1 MRSRKRSKEGFLE
14 LILELALRVH
24 VRRDVR
30 RCCVVS
36 ETDEVDEVDET
47 FFFVRLV
54 APPECDEGVTG
65 PPGIWNLE
73 SVADCLFVVKST
85 IVIMYRVVACGIHII
100 KYIILI
106 INNT

>member
-73 SVADCLFVVKST
+73 SVADCLFV
-85 IVIMYRVVACGIHII
+85 
-100 KYIILI
+100 
-106 INNT
+106 

>member
-54 APPECDEGVTG
+54 APPECDEG
-65 PPGIWNLE
+65 WNLE
-73 SVADCLFVVKST
+73 SVTVCLAPVMRARRSSQKYHT
-85 IVIMYRVVACGIHII
+85 IPN
-100 KYIILI
+100 KYIAWR
-106 INNT
+106 